1 MVPLALQPHLVTPS
15 GLRAGGIF
23 FMAEAAASSKLEE
36 NLDRMLSPWDY
47 AISCMH
53 CMTVSLALDGAGL
66 GIMWGEQGARDMLAA
81 AGFAPVEMK
90 QIESDPDTYYYIAT
104 KA

>member
-1 MVPLALQPHLVTPS
+1 MD
-15 GLRAGGIF
+15 
-23 FMAEAAASSKLEE
+23 EAAASSKLEE
-36 NLDRMLSPWDY
+36 NLDRMLSPWLY

-66 GIMWGEQGARDMLAA
+66 GIMWGEQSARDMLAD
-81 AGFAPVEMK
+81 AGFAHVEIK
-90 QIESDPDTYYYIAT
+90 RIESDPDTFYYTAT